1 MFGGEGG
8 KRDRRIWS
16 ESGGQGNEYRGK
28 GGRRGAEVK
37 LMTEY
42 GKVETFRRCG
52 RGKEG
57 EGKIRRRDDA
67 GVGNWAAKIVEVE
80 TVSRRDR
87 GEEGEG

>member
-16 ESGGQGNEYRGK
+16 ESRGQGNEFWGE

-37 LMTEY
+37 LMKGY

-52 RGKEG
+52 CGKEG
-57 EGKIRRRDDA
+57 DGKIRGRDDA
-67 GVGNWAAKIVEVE
+67 GVGNWAATIGEVK
-80 TVSRRDR
+80 TVSRWDR